1 MKTSSRYDQ
10 ESGGWNAKFGEQT
23 RKQRHPLPKLIG
35 LPAINYNGLRWLCDI
50 EGLGERDRP
59 STSEAHELFLANYPK
74 MFNNPRQQALN
85 LSLNS
90 TQPRKLNF
98 GDGQLLKA
106 SETKIPHDKGLFPH
120 WCKGFDVPVS
130 HNISEHL
137 SKLHKH
143 SVITMSAAALLD
155 MRIKSIKRVLR
166 KQPFE
171 RKSKENEVLL
181 KHLQYFPE
189 IAEQVSRHVLKELCS
204 VAQLDKCPE
213 EDYTVFGNTGL
224 HLILRGSVMVQS
236 SQAFSPELS
245 REATEVSSLSPSC
258 ILEEDEQ
265 QISEKLTVGQCFGVL
280 SKVEEKEAN
289 SKLLSVVSLEPCEF
303 LKISTSDYARVIQII
318 QAREEEQKLSLA
330 KVCKLFNSW
339 PLLSLKKIAGLIK
352 WRKFPPGQ
360 VLVSEGER
368 CEVIGFIK
376 SGECLLRRYINVAH
390 TFPNGRKEQRVKSV
404 MIGRLSPGD
413 SFGEITVL
421 KGLPMPCSVIT
432 DTHVQI
438 GTISTLDVHDLD
450 EVTRS
455 LLSQSYSVMDANL
468 TEDEIQK
475 EYIEQEKEKEWVRF
489 KNKVVGNVLHHRGIL
504 PGYSKWS
511 RNPSLLEVSEK

>member
-245 REATEVSSLSPSC
+245 REATEVSSPSPSC
-258 ILEEDEQ
+258 ILEEDEL

-339 PLLSLKKIAGLIK
+339 PLLSLKKNRWAH
-352 WRKFPPGQ
+352 Q
-360 VLVSEGER
+360 VEKVPTRSSSGER
-368 CEVIGFIK
+368 
-376 SGECLLRRYINVAH
+376 R
-390 TFPNGRKEQRVKSV
+390 
-404 MIGRLSPGD
+404 
-413 SFGEITVL
+413 
-421 KGLPMPCSVIT
+421 
-432 DTHVQI
+432 
-438 GTISTLDVHDLD
+438 
-450 EVTRS
+450 
-455 LLSQSYSVMDANL
+455 
-468 TEDEIQK
+468 
-475 EYIEQEKEKEWVRF
+475 
-489 KNKVVGNVLHHRGIL
+489 
-504 PGYSKWS
+504 
-511 RNPSLLEVSEK
+511 

>member
-1 MKTSSRYDQ
+1 MKTLTQHKHDT
-10 ESGGWNAKFGEQT
+10 GGWSAKFGEET
-23 RKQRHPLPKLIG
+23 RKQRHPLPKLVG
-35 LPAINYNGLRWLCDI
+35 LPDINYSGLQWLCGI

-59 STSEAHELFLANYPK
+59 STSEAHEFFLANYPK
-74 MFNNPRQQALN
+74 MFNRPRQQTLH
-85 LSLNS
+85 LSLDS
-90 TQPRKLNF
+90 TQQRKLNYM
-98 GDGQLLKA
+98 DGQLLKA
-106 SETKIPHDKGLFPH
+106 QETKIPHDKGLFPH
-120 WCKGFDVPVS
+120 WCKGFNPSIS
-130 HNISEHL
+130 HNISDHL

-143 SVITMSAAALLD
+143 SVITMSPDGLLN
-155 MRIKSIKRVLR
+155 MRIKAIKRVLR

-171 RKSKENEVLL
+171 RKSKDNEALF

-189 IAEQVSRHVLKELCS
+189 LADQVPNHVLKELCS

-213 EDYTVFGNTGL
+213 EEYTVFGHTGL
-224 HLILRGSVMVQS
+224 HLILRGSVMSES
-236 SQAFSPELS
+236 SLAFSPVNTDQD
-245 REATEVSSLSPSC
+245 TEFASPAS
-258 ILEEDEQ
+258 IPEEDELQ
-265 QISEKLTVGQCFGVL
+265 TIKEKLSVGQCFGTL
-280 SKVEEKEAN
+280 SKDEGREPN
-289 SKLLSVVSLEPCEF
+289 SGLPSVVSLEPCEF

-330 KVCKLFNSW
+330 KVCKLFNNW

-376 SGECLLRRYINVAH
+376 KGDCLLRRYIEVAH
-390 TFPNGRKEQRVKSV
+390 TFPNGKKEQRTKSV

-413 SFGEITVL
+413 SFGESTVI

-432 DTHVQI
+432 DTPVQI

-455 LLSQSYSVMDANL
+455 LLSQSYSAMDANL

-475 EYIEQEKEKEWVRF
+475 KYIEQEKEKEWFRF
-489 KNKVVGNVLHHRGIL
+489 KNKVVSNVLHHRGIL

-511 RNPSLLEVSEK
+511 RNPSPLEVPDK